1 MIRLRETLDHACR
14 HRWLGPLV
22 IVLLVVLI
30 AFVAIHEGGE
40 KVSEAAGELC
50 VALAGV
56 VLVTLVRALPPL
68 RVGAVMIFQR
78 RGPPLVSARGR
89 AGDLK
94 LSNALAPLRL

>member
-1 MIRLRETLDHACR
+1 MIRLRETLERACR

-40 KVSEAAGELC
+40 KVFESAGELC
-50 VALAGV
+50 VALAAL
-56 VLVTLVRALPPL
+56 VLTILVQLLPPGLVRPPQAP
-68 RVGAVMIFQR
+68 RR
-78 RGPPLVSARGR
+78 RGPLHGPTALP

-94 LSNALAPLRL
+94 FSITLAPLRL